1 MFVRHTSVSVASA
14 TVDMTYVYRLLSLRY
29 PSNVSSTR
37 LGIRCFVIAKFH
49 YTDTDTGPTRTWT
62 RIRTNPHGPN
72 GVSPQKKVRVRV
84 VEFSYYL
91 AYFIL
96 ARPAAA
102 KHMRADVML
111 LYIVRFHKKL
121 GYLPRTDRAT
131 RYVSQKLVN
140 YTYKL
145 YDKCTAY

>member
-1 MFVRHTSVSVASA
+1 VRGLCPC
-14 TVDMTYVYRLLSLRY
+14 R
-29 PSNVSSTR
+29 
-37 LGIRCFVIAKFH
+37 
-49 YTDTDTGPTRTWT
+49 
-62 RIRTNPHGPN
+62 
-72 GVSPQKKVRVRV
+72 VRVRV

-121 GYLPRTDRAT
+121 GYLPQTDRAT